1 MGDGEFMN
9 NQYRGGDFLQRGIGQ
24 FANLRWG
31 MARKRGWYFCI
42 NSMFHSVS
50 IGKNRTKKCQKRGD
64 VQAT

>member
-42 NSMFHSVS
+42 NSMTIVLWTRFDMCNVS
-50 IGKNRTKKCQKRGD
+50 S
-64 VQAT
+64 